1 MKEDVVAANLA
12 NLRQSINELK
22 ECVNGQNVTPNQ
34 TEQHIKVDLDEK
46 TIYNGVAKSFCTCW
60 NDALS
65 VVKEHVWKQQPGTL
79 PFSLWFPKIV
89 DIFKQKSRL
98 LEYIYTH
105 ICDYNLN
112 RLNIEINT
120 ENILRRQDE
129 ILSKINE
136 LKHPITIIP
145 PNINGLFIRGH
156 HIKLRYV
163 IVIVALILTW
173 AVAASVS
180 SLTPIGSATIECA
193 RDIMLLRNLIYPRL
207 LNAKFFFNLGCGV
220 EVGDGRFVPCRHS
233 EFCWIIKERINILFT
248 Q

>member
-22 ECVNGQNVTPNQ
+22 ECVNRQNVTPNQ
-34 TEQHIKVDLDEK
+34 TEQHIKVDLNEK
-46 TIYNGVAKSFCTCW
+46 TIYNGVAKTFCSCW

-65 VVKEHVWKQQPGTL
+65 VVKKHVWSQRQDTL

-129 ILSKINE
+129 IFSKINE
-136 LKHPITIIP
+136 LKHPVTIIP
-145 PNINGLFIRGH
+145 PNINGMFIRGH

-163 IVIVALILTW
+163 VAIVAIILTW

-180 SLTPIGSATIECA
+180 SLKYKEESFAHYSMYRAVKEQHQHLIEKA
-193 RDIMLLRNLIYPRL
+193 GIRLMENL
-207 LNAKFFFNLGCGV
+207 
-220 EVGDGRFVPCRHS
+220 E
-233 EFCWIIKERINILFT
+233 
-248 Q
+248 